1 MNIKFDTMFK
11 MYLKKRLKRILFL
24 VSKRWLTVFMDI
36 NNKCNIRCKMCY
48 FSFSISQPVSI
59 MNLTLFKKIADQVF
73 FKTRV
78 LHLSCAAEPLI
89 IKHFSEY
96 IRILKQYSIPVTRVV
111 TNGLLLNEDVIKT
124 MIESNL
130 SELRISLDGSKK
142 ETYEQIR
149 QGSNFDTVINNIKLL
164 QSIKAVLR
172 VETPRLVILY
182 TLMQSNIEDL
192 PELVTLAKE
201 LGAYSL
207 QTTHLIPFEGLN
219 MMKESLINCMKKT
232 NIILDQARHIAKE
245 IDLNFECIPNF
256 AFDEDENTNQVFT
269 RPYCT
274 RPFDFMYINS
284 EGDVVPCIMLSMKK
298 YNVGS
303 FEEKTFDEIWDGEAY
318 KNIRRLFNNK
328 LLTEYCRNCAPG
340 GSEYLKRYVFS
351 EAKRDDISNIK
362 TYARK

>member
-11 MYLKKRLKRILFL
+11 MYFKKRIKGILFL
-24 VSKRWLTVFMDI
+24 VLKRWLTVYMDI
-36 NNKCNIRCKMCY
+36 NNKCNIRCRMCY
-48 FSFSISQPVSI
+48 FSLSISQPVSI

-73 FKTRV
+73 SKTKV
-78 LHLSCAAEPLI
+78 LHLSCAAEPLMV
-89 IKHFSEY
+89 KNFSEY
-96 IRILKQYSIPVTRVV
+96 IKIAKQYSIPVTRVV

-124 MIESNL
+124 MIESNI

-142 ETYEQIR
+142 ETYGQIR
-149 QGSNFDTVINNIKLL
+149 QGSNFDKVINNIKLL
-164 QSIKAVLR
+164 QSMKA
-172 VETPRLVILY
+172 TSGADSPRLAILC
-182 TLMQSNIEDL
+182 TLMRSNIEDL
-192 PELVTLAKE
+192 PELVSLAKA
-201 LGAYSL
+201 LGADSL
-207 QTTHLIPFEGLN
+207 KTTHLIPFEGLN
-219 MMKESLINCMKKT
+219 MMKESLINCMEKT

-245 IDLNFECIPNF
+245 IDLDFECIPNF
-256 AFDEDENTNQVFT
+256 TFDEDKNTNQVFT

-303 FEEKTFDEIWDGEAY
+303 FEKKTFNEIWDGEAY
-318 KNIRRLFNNK
+318 RNIRRLFNKK
-328 LLTEYCRNCAPG
+328 LLPENCRNCAPG

-362 TYARK
+362 A